1 MKAIAVESSKQR
13 LTSAAPR
20 MISQNG
26 HDRGAPGALDDT
38 LLGMAANLGPGPASV
53 KAGGDRVGRHL
64 GYVTPPL
71 PRPMPPAPPSVAPP
85 LPPARRRVF
94 LAATLA
100 LPWLLLAL
108 LEVGLR
114 LGGYGGGYPLFVP
127 YAEQPGWLMPNP
139 EFAKRYFQSGA
150 FTPTPHVDF
159 FRADKAPSTFR
170 VVFQGES
177 SAAGFPYG
185 HGGAPSRM
193 LQQRLQATFPGRP
206 IEVVN
211 VAFTAINSY
220 TLLDQAGEVL
230 AQRPDAVLIYTGH
243 NEYYGAFG
251 AASAGALGR
260 SRPLVRTYLAL
271 RRLRTVQLLGNL
283 LGAGA
288 ATLGGA
294 PGAGDAEAPRT
305 VMQLMAGDQL
315 VPLGSAKYAQGLA
328 QFRGNLADLL
338 ARYQAA
344 GVPVFVGTVA
354 SNERDQP
361 PFVSLPAAP
370 GDTSAADHFARAR
383 AADARGDTA
392 AARAHYRAAKEHD
405 ALRFRAPEAVNAI
418 LREEAARHGATV
430 VETERAIAR
439 ASPLG
444 VPGRT
449 LILEHLHPNLD
460 GYFLVAD
467 AFYEA
472 LRARGLPASYAPPN
486 GAPVPAAAARAVVPV
501 TPVDSLAA
509 LYRTG
514 RLTSGWPFQPRNVA
528 VIPPVDTLRPRTP
541 AERFAQALVL
551 GTTSWAEATD
561 GFRLA
566 AEQAG
571 DAAGATR
578 AALALAAEFPYTPR
592 PYMDA
597 ARLAVVGRHYD
608 EALGYARLA
617 LARREAPES
626 AELVGLL
633 MLRAGDQAGALPY
646 LERAAVLAPSDRRM
660 TTSLTAARALPA
672 FEAQRASTPRDT
684 VVLYRLALSY
694 ALTNQ
699 YDKAREAL
707 AALRAVAPA
716 HAGAR
721 ALAARLPPS

>member
-1 MKAIAVESSKQR
+1 
-13 LTSAAPR
+13 
-20 MISQNG
+20 
-26 HDRGAPGALDDT
+26 
-38 LLGMAANLGPGPASV
+38 
-53 KAGGDRVGRHL
+53 
-64 GYVTPPL
+64 
-71 PRPMPPAPPSVAPP
+71 MPPAPAPPP
-85 LPPARRRVF
+85 LPAARRRLF
-94 LAATLA
+94 LALTLA

-108 LEVGLR
+108 VEAGLR
-114 LGGYGGGYPLFVP
+114 LGGYGGRYPLFVP
-127 YAEQPGWLMPNP
+127 YADQPGWLMPNP
-139 EFAKRYFQSGA
+139 EFAKRYFQTGA

-159 FRADKAPSTFR
+159 FRARKLPNTFR
-170 VVFQGES
+170 VIFQGES

-193 LQQRLQATFPGRP
+193 LAQRLQATFPGRP
-206 IEVVN
+206 VEVVN

-220 TLLDQAGEVL
+220 TLLDQADEVL
-230 AQRPDAVLIYTGH
+230 AQHPDAVLIYTGH

-251 AASAGALGR
+251 AGSAGALGR
-260 SRPLVRTYLAL
+260 SRGLVRAYLAL
-271 RRLRTVQLLGNL
+271 RRLRTVQLLGNA

-288 ATLGGA
+288 ATLGAGGA
-294 PGAGDAEAPRT
+294 PGATGGAAAPRT

-315 VPLGSAKYAQGLA
+315 VPLGSPSYRQGLA
-328 QFRGNLADLL
+328 QLRGNMAALL

-361 PFVSLPAAP
+361 PFVSAPAAP
-370 GDTSAADHFARAR
+370 GDTAAADHFARAR

-392 AARAHYRAAKEHD
+392 AARAHYRAAKEGD

-418 LREEAARHGATV
+418 LRDEAARHKATV

-449 LILEHLHPNLD
+449 LMLEHLHPTLD
-460 GYFLVAD
+460 GYFLIAD

-472 LRARGLPASYAPPN
+472 LRARNLPAPYAPPH
-486 GAPVPAAAARAVVPV
+486 GAPVPAAVARAAVPV

-514 RLTSGWPFQPRNVA
+514 RLVSGWPFQPRGVRVVPA
-528 VIPPVDTLRPRTP
+528 VDTLRPRTP
-541 AERFAQALVL
+541 AEQLAQALVL
-551 GTTSWAEATD
+551 GTVQWAEATD
-561 GFRLA
+561 RFRA
-566 AEQAG
+566 AAAQAG
-571 DAAGATR
+571 DTAGATR
-578 AALALAAEFPYTPR
+578 AALALAAEYPYTPQ

-597 ARLAVVGRHYD
+597 ARLAVAGRRYD
-608 EALGYARLA
+608 DALRYARLA

-633 MLRAGDQAGALPY
+633 LLRAGDQAGALSY
-646 LERAAVLAPSDRRM
+646 LERAAVLAPNDRRM
-660 TTSLTAARALPA
+660 TAPLTAARALPA
-672 FEAQRASTPRDT
+672 FEAQRAAAPRDT

-694 ALTNQ
+694 ALTTQ
-699 YDKAREAL
+699 YDKARAAL

-721 ALAARLPPS
+721 DLAARLPPA

>member
-1 MKAIAVESSKQR
+1 MPAV
-13 LTSAAPR
+13 
-20 MISQNG
+20 
-26 HDRGAPGALDDT
+26 
-38 LLGMAANLGPGPASV
+38 
-53 KAGGDRVGRHL
+53 
-64 GYVTPPL
+64 
-71 PRPMPPAPPSVAPP
+71 PAPPP
-85 LPPARRRVF
+85 LPPARRRLL
-94 LAATLA
+94 LALTLA

-108 LEVGLR
+108 VEAGLR
-114 LGGYGGGYPLFVP
+114 LGGYGGRYPLFVP
-127 YAEQPGWLMPNP
+127 YADQPGWLMPNP

-159 FRADKAPSTFR
+159 FRADKAPDTFR
-170 VVFQGES
+170 VIFQGES

-193 LQQRLQATFPGRP
+193 LAQRLQATFPARTV
-206 IEVVN
+206 EVVN
-211 VAFTAINSY
+211 VAFTAVNSY
-220 TLLDQAGEVL
+220 TLLDQADEVL

-251 AASAGALGR
+251 AGSAGTLGR
-260 SRPLVRTYLAL
+260 TRPLVRAYLAL
-271 RRLRTVQLLGNL
+271 RRLRTVQLLGSM

-288 ATLGGA
+288 ATLGGT
-294 PGAGDAEAPRT
+294 PGAAGGAEVPRS

-315 VPLGSAKYAQGLA
+315 VPLGSPRYAAGLA

-338 ARYQAA
+338 ARYRAA

-361 PFVSLPAAP
+361 PFVSVAAPP
-370 GDTSAADHFARAR
+370 GDTAAADHFARAR

-392 AARAHYRAAKEHD
+392 AARAHYRAAKERD
-405 ALRFRAPEAVNAI
+405 ALRFRAPEAINAI
-418 LREEAARHGATV
+418 IREEATRHGATV
-430 VETERAIAR
+430 VESERAIAR

-460 GYFLVAD
+460 GYFLIAD

-472 LRARGLPASYAPPN
+472 LSARGLPAPYAPPN
-486 GAPVPAAAARAVVPV
+486 GRPVPAVVARRAVPV
-501 TPVDSLAA
+501 SPVDSLAA
-509 LYRTG
+509 LYRTD
-514 RLTSGWPFQPRNVA
+514 RLVSGWPFQPRGVLR
-528 VIPPVDTLRPRTP
+528 IPAVDTLQPRTP
-541 AERFAQALVL
+541 AERLAQALVV
-551 GTTSWAEATD
+551 GRVPWAEATD
-561 GFRLA
+561 RFRVA

-571 DAAGATR
+571 DTAGATR
-578 AALALAAEFPYTPR
+578 AALALAAEYPYTPR

-597 ARLAVVGRHYD
+597 ARLAVAGRRYD

-617 LARREAPES
+617 LARRAAPES

-633 MLRAGDQAGALPY
+633 LLRAGDGMGALPY
-646 LERAAVLAPSDRRM
+646 LERAVALAPNDRRLAV
-660 TTSLTAARALPA
+660 SLTAARALPA
-672 FEAQRASTPRDT
+672 FEAQHAAAPRDT
-684 VVLYRLALSY
+684 VALYRLALSY

-707 AALRAVAPA
+707 AALRALAPA

-721 ALAARLPPS
+721 DLAARLPPS